1 MLSHEP
7 IVNADRCAQV
17 NDADRALSMAPPTAA
32 QRASVAQSLVAH
44 LAKLGLRHVFVVPGM
59 QIDPLV
65 KALANHP
72 AMLPIIANHELAAG
86 YMADGYAR
94 AGGGI
99 GAVMAIGGPGS
110 ANLIGAA
117 VAAKADRSPVLFIT
131 GNIPFLAQG
140 RDEFQDAGP
149 TGSNDVEVFRAAVG
163 ASLRCEQASDLWLA
177 LADASQ
183 HLAAQ
188 QPVHLA
194 MAMDVQAADSDD
206 ATASTQAAGTQTP
219 SDAGHRTPL
228 PALDWLAHGRILL
241 VAGRDALTIAPA
253 IAATACAF
261 NLPVASDTGARGI
274 VPEGEPHSVGHI
286 GFMPHPRACMALDAT
301 DTMRAERVVALG
313 CDESM
318 LAVLNGRHPDV
329 RAVSAGAFSAW
340 LQADPARPDALEN
353 ARRLRWLNQL
363 ADIDRAL
370 PRTPAHGHPLSYAEV
385 VDAVA
390 ANMPRETCYVVD
402 AGQVRRVAVARLQCR
417 QPGSLFV
424 AEGMAPMGWS
434 LGAAIGARLAC
445 PRRPVAALL
454 GDGAMRM
461 HGIELAT
468 ASRYGLPILYVLFDN
483 AAYGSVLARMGNDSE
498 ADTARLPAVDWR
510 AFAAAFGVEA
520 HGVDDRAGLQLAL
533 AGASTLRA
541 PRLIIARVP
550 AVEPDAYSDA
560 TGIDWGPQDR

>member
-1 MLSHEP
+1 VLDEGHAGQALPMTRR
-7 IVNADRCAQV
+7 NAV
-17 NDADRALSMAPPTAA
+17 E
-32 QRASVAQSLVAH
+32 RASVARSLLDH
-44 LAKLGLRHVFVVPGM
+44 LAEQGVRHVFIVPGM
-59 QIDPLV
+59 QVDPLV

-72 AMLPIIANHELAAG
+72 TMRPIVANHELAAG

-99 GAVMAIGGPGS
+99 GAAMAIGGPGC

-131 GNIPFLAQG
+131 GNIPFVAQG

-163 ASLRCEQASDLWLA
+163 ASLRCELASDLRQA
-177 LADASQ
+177 LTDASRQ
-183 HLAAQ
+183 LAAQ

-194 MAMDVQAADSDD
+194 IAMDVQGADADDVAASP
-206 ATASTQAAGTQTP
+206 QAAGTGSP
-219 SDAGHRTPL
+219 SDPGRATPL
-228 PALDWLAHGRILL
+228 PALDWLAQDRVLL
-241 VAGRDALTIAPA
+241 VAGRGALAIAPA
-253 IAATACAF
+253 MAATARAF

-274 VPEGEPHSVGHI
+274 VPESGPHSVGHI

-301 DTMRAERVVALG
+301 GTMRAERVVALG
-313 CDESM
+313 CDDSM
-318 LAVLNGRHPDV
+318 LATLNSRHPDV
-329 RAVSAGAFSAW
+329 RAVSIDAFAAW
-340 LQADPARPDALEN
+340 LQADPVRPDGLES
-353 ARRLRWLNQL
+353 ARRLRWLGQL
-363 ADIDRAL
+363 ADVDRPSA
-370 PRTPAHGHPLSYAEV
+370 RTPAHGHPLSYAEV

-390 ANMPRETCYVVD
+390 ANMPPETCYVVD

-445 PRRPVAALL
+445 PRRPVVALL

-468 ASRYGLPILYVLFDN
+468 ASRYRLPILYVLFDN
-483 AAYGSVLARMGNDSE
+483 AAYGSVLARMGNDAE
-498 ADTARLPAVDWR
+498 ADTARLPAADWR

-520 HGVDDRAGLQLAL
+520 RAVDDRAGLQSAL
-533 AGASTLRA
+533 AGAGTLRA
-541 PRLIIARVP
+541 PCLIIARVP
-550 AVEPDAYSDA
+550 AVESDAYSDA
-560 TGIDWGPQDR
+560 TGIDWGPEGP

>member
-1 MLSHEP
+1 MT
-7 IVNADRCAQV
+7 AR
-17 NDADRALSMAPPTAA
+17 TAA
-32 QRASVAQSLVAH
+32 ARASVAQSLVDH
-44 LAKLGLRHVFVVPGM
+44 LVEQGLRHVFIVPGM

-72 AMLPIIANHELAAG
+72 VVLPILANHELAAG

-99 GAVMAIGGPGS
+99 GAAIAIGGPGC

-131 GNIPFLAQG
+131 GNIPFVAQG

-149 TGSNDVEVFRAAVG
+149 TGSNDVEVFHAAVG
-163 ASLRCEQASDLWLA
+163 ASLRCERASDLRQA
-177 LADASQ
+177 LTDASRQ
-183 HLAAQ
+183 LAAR

-194 MAMDVQAADSDD
+194 IAMDVQVADADD
-206 ATASTQAAGTQTP
+206 DTP
-219 SDAGHRTPL
+219 SKQAERTKARCDPGRVAPL
-228 PALDWLAHGRILL
+228 PKRDWLAHGRILL
-241 VAGRDALTIAPA
+241 VVGRDALTIAPA
-253 IAATACAF
+253 LAATACAF

-274 VPEGEPHSVGHI
+274 VPEGDLHAVGHI

-301 DTMRAERVVALG
+301 DTARAERVVALG

-318 LAVLNGRHPDV
+318 LTTLNTRHHDVLGVAAD
-329 RAVSAGAFSAW
+329 AFSAW
-340 LQADPARPDALEN
+340 LQADPVRPDAQES
-353 ARRLRWLNQL
+353 ARRLRWLSQL
-363 ADIDRAL
+363 ADVDRPL

-390 ANMPRETCYVVD
+390 ANMPPETCYVVD

-417 QPGSLFV
+417 QPGSLLV

-434 LGAAIGARLAC
+434 LGAAIGARLAR
-445 PRRPVAALL
+445 PRRPVVALL

-468 ASRYGLPILYVLFDN
+468 ASRYDLPILYVLFDN
-483 AAYGSVLARMGNDSE
+483 AAYGSVLARMGNDAE
-498 ADTARLPAVDWR
+498 ADTARLPPVDWR

-520 HGVDDRAGLQLAL
+520 HGVDDRAGLQSAL
-533 AGASTLRA
+533 TDASTLRA

-560 TGIDWGPQDR
+560 TGIDWGPQDP

>member
-1 MLSHEP
+1 MLSNEP
-7 IVNADRCAQV
+7 IVNADSCARV
-17 NDADRALSMAPPTAA
+17 NDADRALSMTSRTAA
-32 QRASVAQSLVAH
+32 KRASIAQSLVEH

-94 AGGGI
+94 ASGGI
-99 GAVMAIGGPGS
+99 GAAMAIGGPGC

-163 ASLRCEQASDLWLA
+163 ASLRCEQAGDLWQV
-177 LADASQ
+177 LADASR

-188 QPVHLA
+188 QPAHLA
-194 MAMDVQAADSDD
+194 MAMDVQAADAND
-206 ATASTQAAGTQTP
+206 ATASTQPP
-219 SDAGHRTPL
+219 SEPGRRTPV

-253 IAATACAF
+253 IAAAACAF

-318 LAVLNGRHPDV
+318 VASLNGRHPDV
-329 RAVSAGAFSAW
+329 RAVSADAFSAW
-340 LQADPARPDALEN
+340 LQADPVRPDARES
-353 ARRLRWLNQL
+353 AHRLRWLKQL
-363 ADIDRAL
+363 ANIDRPL
-370 PRTPAHGHPLSYAEV
+370 PRMPAHGHPLSYAEV
-385 VDAVA
+385 VDTVA

-445 PRRPVAALL
+445 PRRPSSRSWVTAPCECMASSWPLPAAICCRSSTCSSTTLPMAACWHAWATIAKPTPPACRQSI
-454 GDGAMRM
+454 GAHLPRPS
-461 HGIELAT
+461 
-468 ASRYGLPILYVLFDN
+468 ASRPMTLTTAPGC
-483 AAYGSVLARMGNDSE
+483 SAR
-498 ADTARLPAVDWR
+498 WR
-510 AFAAAFGVEA
+510 APTPFSR
-520 HGVDDRAGLQLAL
+520 RA
-533 AGASTLRA
+533 
-541 PRLIIARVP
+541 
-550 AVEPDAYSDA
+550 
-560 TGIDWGPQDR
+560 

>member
-1 MLSHEP
+1 MTP
-7 IVNADRCAQV
+7 R
-17 NDADRALSMAPPTAA
+17 TAA
-32 QRASVAQSLVAH
+32 TRASVAHSLVDH
-44 LAKLGLRHVFVVPGM
+44 LAEQGLRHVFIVPGM

-72 AMLPIIANHELAAG
+72 AMLPIVANHELAAG

-99 GAVMAIGGPGS
+99 GAAIAIGGPGC

-131 GNIPFLAQG
+131 GNIPFVAQG

-163 ASLRCEQASDLWLA
+163 ASFRCERASNLRQALT
-177 LADASQ
+177 DASRQ
-183 HLAAQ
+183 LAAK

-194 MAMDVQAADSDD
+194 IAMDVQAADANAVTVS
-206 ATASTQAAGTQTP
+206 AHAAGYKSP
-219 SDAGHRTPL
+219 SDLGRLAPL
-228 PALDWLAHGRILL
+228 PQRNWLAQGRILL
-241 VAGRDALTIAPA
+241 VVGRDALAIGPA
-253 IAATACAF
+253 LAATACAF

-274 VPEGEPHSVGHI
+274 VPEGDLHCVGHI
-286 GFMPHPRACMALDAT
+286 GFMPHPRACMALDAI
-301 DTMRAERVVALG
+301 DTLRAERVVALG

-318 LAVLNGRHPDV
+318 LATLNGRHPDV
-329 RAVSAGAFSAW
+329 RALSPDTFSAW
-340 LQADPARPDALEN
+340 LQADPVQPDVQEC

-363 ADIDRAL
+363 ADVDRPP
-370 PRTPAHGHPLSYAEV
+370 PRTPAHGHRLSYAEV

-390 ANMPRETCYVVD
+390 ANMPQETCYVVD

-417 QPGSLFV
+417 QPGSLLV

-434 LGAAIGARLAC
+434 LGAAIGAWLAC
-445 PRRPVAALL
+445 PRRRVVALL

-461 HGIELAT
+461 HGVELAT
-468 ASRYGLPILYVLFDN
+468 ASRYRLPILYVLFDN
-483 AAYGSVLARMGNDSE
+483 AAYGSVLSRMGNDAE
-498 ADTARLPAVDWR
+498 ADTARLPAVDWC

-520 HGVDDRAGLQLAL
+520 HAVDDRAALQSAL

-560 TGIDWGPQDR
+560 TGIDWGPQDP